1 MEQTLGVTKLTTVQS
16 QTIPVLQSGK
26 DAMVQSETGSGKT
39 FAYAVPLIE
48 SLHNIRPKISRT
60 DGLRALIILPTREL
74 ALQTYENFI
83 KLLKVLLLYF
93 FNIYNSLLK
102 MINY

>member
-1 MEQTLGVTKLTTVQS
+1 
-16 QTIPVLQSGK
+16 
-26 DAMVQSETGSGKT
+26 MVQSETGSGKT

-48 SLHNIRPKISRT
+48 SLHKIRPKLSRT

-83 KLLKVLLLYF
+83 KLLKVKQST
-93 FNIYNSLLK
+93 IK
-102 MINY
+102 TTIN

>member
-1 MEQTLGVTKLTTVQS
+1 MYFIFFFVKVANLEQTLGVTKLTTVQS
-16 QTIPVLQSGK
+16 QAIPVLQSGK

-48 SLHNIRPKISRT
+48 SLHKIRPKLSRT

-74 ALQTYENFI
+74 ALQTYENFV
-83 KLLKVLLLYF
+83 KLLKV
-93 FNIYNSLLK
+93 S
-102 MINY
+102 

>member
-1 MEQTLGVTKLTTVQS
+1 MFVFYFLCQVANLEQTLGVTKLTTVQS
-16 QTIPVLQSGK
+16 QAIPVLQSGK

-48 SLHNIRPKISRT
+48 SLHNIRPKVSRT

-83 KLLKVLLLYF
+83 KLLKV
-93 FNIYNSLLK
+93 S
-102 MINY
+102 

>member
-16 QTIPVLQSGK
+16 EAIPVLQSGK

-48 SLHNIRPKISRT
+48 SLHKIRPKLSRT

-83 KLLKVLLLYF
+83 KLLKVR
-93 FNIYNSLLK
+93 NTIIYNY
-102 MINY
+102 NY

>member
-1 MEQTLGVTKLTTVQS
+1 VTKLTTVQN

-83 KLLKVLLLYF
+83 KLLKVRKFEVENYQI
-93 FNIYNSLLK
+93 IYC
-102 MINY
+102 